1 MGGPNLEVFKFATYV
16 AFPLLVM
23 LHYSNPEWYAK
34 HVLPVSCVC
43 LGRSNVSYQFNA
55 LV

>member
-23 LHYSNPEWYAK
+23 LHYSNPVWYAE
-34 HVLPVSCVC
+34 HVLPVSDIC
-43 LGRSNVSYQFNA
+43 LQNA
-55 LV
+55 